1 MNVTLGG
8 HSETCHPAENSEWH
22 SAPLLFPRCLE
33 AALMGHLHLIEWPE
47 LALCPFTCLTPL
59 PRDQEKAA
67 MEQRI
72 WMPSLGG
79 GALVKKYHPEY
90 R

>member
-47 LALCPFTCLTPL
+47 LALCPFTCLTPFTKGPGKGCDGAENL
-59 PRDQEKAA
+59 DAKPGWWGTGQE
-67 MEQRI
+67 I
-72 WMPSLGG
+72 PSG
-79 GALVKKYHPEY
+79 V
-90 R
+90 